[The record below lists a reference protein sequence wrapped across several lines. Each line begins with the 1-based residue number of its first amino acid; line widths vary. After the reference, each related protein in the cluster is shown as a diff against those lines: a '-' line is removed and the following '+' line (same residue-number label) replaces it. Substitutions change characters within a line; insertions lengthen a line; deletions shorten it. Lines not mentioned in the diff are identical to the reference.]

1 MKSVDNDWASL
12 PDPLTIEQR
21 RLCMSRIRAT
31 DTKPEMII
39 RRGLHAMGL
48 RYRLHD
54 RQLPGTPDLVFP
66 GSRAVIFVHGCFW
79 HGHSCP
85 LFRLPATRT
94 AFWAVKIERN
104 RERDADALAALRS
117 EAWRVLT
124 IWECAM
130 RGRARL
136 PRDQML
142 GKAYGW
148 VTGELADAEIAG
160 TWETFAI

>member
-1 MKSVDNDWASL
+1 MKSSDRELASL
-12 PDPLTIEQR
+12 PDPLTSEQR

-39 RRGLHAMGL
+39 RRGLHALGV

-54 RQLPGTPDLVFP
+54 CHLPGTPDLVFP

-94 AFWAVKIERN
+94 AFWAAKIERN
-104 RERDADALAALRS
+104 RERDAEAQAALRS
-117 EAWRVLT
+117 ESWRVLT
-124 IWECAM
+124 VWECAL

-136 PRDQML
+136 PRHQLL
-142 GKAYGW
+142 GQAYGW
-148 VTGELADAEIAG
+148 VTGGLQDAEIAG
-160 TWETFAI
+160 AQEP